1 MAKTSNFMLG
11 LFVTIGILLGAAAI
25 LWWGASKY
33 FQKGSPYV
41 TYFDE
46 SVQGLQVDSNVKY
59 RGVDVGRVEQIRV
72 APDNKL
78 IAVIMK
84 VQLQDDVEKNTVAQL
99 KAAGITG
106 IVFVELDRRNPDDP
120 DLAPKL
126 EFTPEYPVIPSRPS
140 QISQILTSIDAVMEK
155 VREVDF
161 QEVFSQGKKELRDL
175 SVQFQ
180 QTAKSIEDFFKGPTT
195 QSILK
200 NVESATR
207 RADESL
213 SRMEKILA
221 EGNLERILART
232 ESAANQM
239 DRTMARVDKALA
251 EGNVEAALQEGQGV
265 LQEGRGV
272 LQEARH
278 VLSALKEEIRSMKLG
293 DTTLPI
299 KELAEN
305 LDRRTRTIGNEF
317 RALSRNLQ
325 VASEK
330 LEIIL
335 ENAANR
341 PADFIFSGPPPLR
354 REE

>member
-11 LFVTIGILLGAAAI
+11 LFVTIGVFLAAAAI

-33 FQKGSPYV
+33 FQKGVPFV

-46 SVQGLQVDSNVKY
+46 SVQGLQVDSSVKY

-78 IAVIMK
+78 IAVVMK
-84 VQLQDDVEKNTVAQL
+84 IELQGDVKRNTVAQL

-106 IVFVELDRRNPDDP
+106 IVFVDLDRRSAEEA
-120 DLAPKL
+120 DLSPKL
-126 EFTPEYPVIPSRPS
+126 SFPPDYPVIPSRPS
-140 QISQILTSIDAVMEK
+140 QIAQILTSIDAVMDKVKGIDLQAISGKVEK
-155 VREVDF
+155 EA
-161 QEVFSQGKKELRDL
+161 RDL
-175 SVQFQ
+175 SSQIQ
-180 QTAKSIEDFFKGPTT
+180 QTAKSVDNFFQGPTT
-195 QSILK
+195 QGILK

-213 SRMEKILA
+213 LRLEKILA

-251 EGNVEAALQEGQGV
+251 EGNVEAALQEG
-265 LQEGRGV
+265 RGV
-272 LQEARH
+272 LQEARN

-293 DTTLPI
+293 ETTLPI

-305 LDRRTRTIGNEF
+305 LDRRTRTIGNEI
-317 RALSRNLQ
+317 RALSKNLQ

>member
-11 LFVTIGILLGAAAI
+11 LFVTIGVLLAAAAI
-25 LWWGASKY
+25 LWWGGSKY

-46 SVQGLQVDSNVKY
+46 SVQGLQADSSVKY

-78 IAVIMK
+78 IAVVMK
-84 VQLQDDVEKNTVAQL
+84 VELRGDVERNTVAQL

-106 IVFVELDRRNPDDP
+106 IVFVDLDRRNPEEP
-120 DLAPKL
+120 DLSPKL
-126 EFTPEYPVIPSRPS
+126 GFTPDYPVIPSRPS
-140 QISQILTSIDAVMEK
+140 QLSQILTGLDAVMEK
-155 VREVDF
+155 VKEVDF
-161 QEVFSQGKKELRDL
+161 QGIFSEVKKELRDL
-175 SVQFQ
+175 SAQFQ
-180 QTAKSIEDFFKGPTT
+180 QTAKSMEGFFKGPTT

-213 SRMEKILA
+213 SRIEKILA

-232 ESAANQM
+232 ESAVAQM
-239 DRTMARVDKALA
+239 DRSMARVDKALA
-251 EGNVEAALQEGQGV
+251 EANVEEAMQDV
-265 LQEGRGV
+265 RGV
-272 LQEARH
+272 LQESRN
-278 VLSALKEEIRSMKLG
+278 VLTALKEEIRSLKLG

-305 LDRRTRTIGNEF
+305 LDKRTRTIGKEI
-317 RALSRNLQ
+317 RALSENLRQ
-325 VASEK
+325 ASER
-330 LEIIL
+330 LEVIL
-335 ENAANR
+335 ENAETR
-341 PADFIFSGPPPLR
+341 PSDFIFTTPPPLR

>member
-120 DLAPKL
+120 DFAPKL

-232 ESAANQM
+232 ESAVAQM
-239 DRTMARVDKALA
+239 DRTMTRVDKALVEA
-251 EGNVEAALQEGQGV
+251 NVEEAMRDV
-265 LQEGRGV
+265 RGV
-272 LQEARH
+272 LQESRNA
-278 VLSALKEEIRSMKLG
+278 LTALKEEIRSMKLG

>member
-11 LFVTIGILLGAAAI
+11 LFVTIGILLGAAAV

-46 SVQGLQVDSNVKY
+46 SVQGLQADSSVKY

-72 APDNKL
+72 APDNNL
-78 IAVIMK
+78 IAVVMK
-84 VQLQDDVEKNTVAQL
+84 VQLQGDVEKNTVAQL

-126 EFTPEYPVIPSRPS
+126 EFTPDYPVIPSRPS

-155 VREVDF
+155 VRDVDF
-161 QEVFSQGKKELRDL
+161 QEIFSQVKKELRDL
-175 SVQFQ
+175 SAQFQ
-180 QTAKSIEDFFKGPTT
+180 QTAKSMEGFFEGPTT

-207 RADESL
+207 RADKSL
-213 SRMEKILA
+213 LRMEKILA

-232 ESAANQM
+232 ESATVQM
-239 DRTMARVDKALA
+239 DRSMARVDKALA
-251 EGNVEAALQEGQGV
+251 EANVEAAMQDV
-265 LQEGRGV
+265 RGV
-272 LQEARH
+272 LQESRN
-278 VLSALKEEIRSMKLG
+278 VLTALKEEIRSMRLG

-305 LDRRTRTIGNEF
+305 LDKRTRTIGKEI
-317 RALSRNLQ
+317 RTLSENLRQ
-325 VASEK
+325 ASER
-330 LEIIL
+330 LEVIL
-335 ENAANR
+335 ERAEAR
-341 PADFIFSGPPPLR
+341 PSDFIFTTPPPLR

>member
-1 MAKTSNFMLG
+1 
-11 LFVTIGILLGAAAI
+11 VTIGILLGAAAI

-46 SVQGLQVDSNVKY
+46 SVQGLQVDSSVKY

-72 APDNKL
+72 APDNNL
-78 IAVIMK
+78 IAVVMK
-84 VQLQDDVEKNTVAQL
+84 VQLQGDVEKNTVAQL

-126 EFTPEYPVIPSRPS
+126 EFTPDYPVIPSRPS

-155 VREVDF
+155 VRDVDF
-161 QEVFSQGKKELRDL
+161 QEIFSQVKKELRDL
-175 SVQFQ
+175 SAQFQ
-180 QTAKSIEDFFKGPTT
+180 QTAKSMEGFFEGPTT

-207 RADESL
+207 RADKSL
-213 SRMEKILA
+213 LRMEKILA
-221 EGNLERILART
+221 EGNLEMILART
-232 ESAANQM
+232 ESAAAQM
-239 DRTMARVDKALA
+239 DRSMARVDKALA
-251 EGNVEAALQEGQGV
+251 EANVEAAMQDV
-265 LQEGRGV
+265 RGV
-272 LQEARH
+272 LQESRN
-278 VLSALKEEIRSMKLG
+278 VLTALKEEIRSLKLG

-305 LDRRTRTIGNEF
+305 LDKRTRTIGKEI
-317 RALSRNLQ
+317 RALSENLRQ
-325 VASEK
+325 ASER
-330 LEIIL
+330 LEVIL
-335 ENAANR
+335 ERAEAR
-341 PADFIFSGPPPLR
+341 PSDFIFTTPPPLR

>member
-46 SVQGLQVDSNVKY
+46 SVQGLQVDSSVKY

-72 APDNKL
+72 APDNNL
-78 IAVIMK
+78 IAVVMK
-84 VQLQDDVEKNTVAQL
+84 VQLQGDVEKNTVAQL

-126 EFTPEYPVIPSRPS
+126 EFTPDYPVIPSRPS

-155 VREVDF
+155 VRDVDF
-161 QEVFSQGKKELRDL
+161 QEIFSQVKKELRDL
-175 SVQFQ
+175 SAQFQ
-180 QTAKSIEDFFKGPTT
+180 QTAKSMEGFFEGPTT

-207 RADESL
+207 RADKSL
-213 SRMEKILA
+213 LRMEKILA

-232 ESAANQM
+232 ESAAAQM
-239 DRTMARVDKALA
+239 DRSMARVDKALA
-251 EGNVEAALQEGQGV
+251 EANVEAAMQDV
-265 LQEGRGV
+265 RGV
-272 LQEARH
+272 LQESRN
-278 VLSALKEEIRSMKLG
+278 VLTALKEEIRSLKLG
-293 DTTLPI
+293 DTTLSI

-305 LDRRTRTIGNEF
+305 LDKRTRTIGKEI
-317 RALSRNLQ
+317 RALSENLRQ
-325 VASEK
+325 ASER
-330 LEIIL
+330 LEVIL
-335 ENAANR
+335 ERAEAR
-341 PADFIFSGPPPLR
+341 PSDFIFTTPPPLR

>member
-232 ESAANQM
+232 ESAVAQM
-239 DRTMARVDKALA
+239 DRTMTRVDKALVEA
-251 EGNVEAALQEGQGV
+251 NVEEAMRDM
-265 LQEGRGV
+265 RGV
-272 LQEARH
+272 LQEARN

-341 PADFIFSGPPPLR
+341 PSDFIFSGPPPLR

>member
-46 SVQGLQVDSNVKY
+46 SVQGLQVDSSVKY

-72 APDNKL
+72 APDNNL
-78 IAVIMK
+78 IAVVMK
-84 VQLQDDVEKNTVAQL
+84 VQLQGDVEKNTVAQL

-126 EFTPEYPVIPSRPS
+126 EFTPDYPVIPSRPS

-155 VREVDF
+155 VRDVDF
-161 QEVFSQGKKELRDL
+161 QEIFSQVKKELRDL
-175 SVQFQ
+175 SAQFQ
-180 QTAKSIEDFFKGPTT
+180 QTAKSMEGFFEGPTT

-207 RADESL
+207 RADKSL
-213 SRMEKILA
+213 LRMEKILA

-232 ESAANQM
+232 ESAAAQM
-239 DRTMARVDKALA
+239 DRSMARVDKALA
-251 EGNVEAALQEGQGV
+251 EANVEAAMQDV
-265 LQEGRGV
+265 RGV
-272 LQEARH
+272 LQESRN
-278 VLSALKEEIRSMKLG
+278 VLTALKEEIRSMRLG

-305 LDRRTRTIGNEF
+305 LDKRTRTIGKEI
-317 RALSRNLQ
+317 RALSENLRQ
-325 VASEK
+325 ASER
-330 LEIIL
+330 LEVIL
-335 ENAANR
+335 ERAEAR
-341 PADFIFSGPPPLR
+341 PSDFIFTTPPPLR

>member
-232 ESAANQM
+232 ESAVAQM
-239 DRTMARVDKALA
+239 DRTMTRVDKALVEA
-251 EGNVEAALQEGQGV
+251 NVEEAMRDV
-265 LQEGRGV
+265 RGV
-272 LQEARH
+272 LQESRNA
-278 VLSALKEEIRSMKLG
+278 LTALKEEIRSMKLG

-330 LEIIL
+330 LEIVL

>member
-232 ESAANQM
+232 ESAVAQM
-239 DRTMARVDKALA
+239 DRTMTRVDKAFVEA
-251 EGNVEAALQEGQGV
+251 NVEEAMRDV
-265 LQEGRGV
+265 RGV
-272 LQEARH
+272 LQESRNA
-278 VLSALKEEIRSMKLG
+278 LTALKEEIRSMKLG

-341 PADFIFSGPPPLR
+341 PSDFIFSGPPPLR

>member
-232 ESAANQM
+232 ESAVAQM
-239 DRTMARVDKALA
+239 DRTMTRVDKALVEA
-251 EGNVEAALQEGQGV
+251 NVEEAMRDM
-265 LQEGRGV
+265 RGV
-272 LQEARH
+272 LQEARNA
-278 VLSALKEEIRSMKLG
+278 LTALKEEIRSMKLG

-341 PADFIFSGPPPLR
+341 PSDFIFSGPPPLR

>member
-46 SVQGLQVDSNVKY
+46 SVQGLQVDSSVKY

-72 APDNKL
+72 APDNNL
-78 IAVIMK
+78 IAVVMK
-84 VQLQDDVEKNTVAQL
+84 VQLQGDVEKNTVAQL

-126 EFTPEYPVIPSRPS
+126 EFTPDYPVIPSRPS
-140 QISQILTSIDAVMEK
+140 QISQILASIDTVMEK

-161 QEVFSQGKKELRDL
+161 QEIFSQGKKELRDL
-175 SVQFQ
+175 SAQFQ
-180 QTAKSIEDFFKGPTT
+180 QTAKSMEGFFEGPTT

-207 RADESL
+207 RADKSL
-213 SRMEKILA
+213 LRMEKILA

-232 ESAANQM
+232 ESAAVQM
-239 DRTMARVDKALA
+239 DRSMARVDKALA
-251 EGNVEAALQEGQGV
+251 EANVEAAMRDV
-265 LQEGRGV
+265 RGV
-272 LQEARH
+272 LQESRN
-278 VLSALKEEIRSMKLG
+278 VLTALKEEIRSMRLG

-305 LDRRTRTIGNEF
+305 LDKRTRTIGKEI
-317 RALSRNLQ
+317 RTLSENLRQ
-325 VASEK
+325 ASER
-330 LEIIL
+330 LEVIL
-335 ENAANR
+335 ERAEAR
-341 PADFIFSGPPPLR
+341 PSDFIFTTPPPLR

>member
-120 DLAPKL
+120 DFAPKL

-232 ESAANQM
+232 ESAVAQM
-239 DRTMARVDKALA
+239 DRTMTRVDKALVEA
-251 EGNVEAALQEGQGV
+251 NVEEAMRDM
-265 LQEGRGV
+265 RGV
-272 LQEARH
+272 LQEARN

-341 PADFIFSGPPPLR
+341 PSDFIFSGPPPLR

>member
-11 LFVTIGILLGAAAI
+11 LFVTIGILLGAGAI

-46 SVQGLQVDSNVKY
+46 SVQGLQVDSSVKY

-78 IAVIMK
+78 IAVVMK
-84 VQLQDDVEKNTVAQL
+84 VQLQGDVEKNTVAQL

-126 EFTPEYPVIPSRPS
+126 EFTPDYPVIPSRPS

-155 VREVDF
+155 VRAIDLGAI
-161 QEVFSQGKKELRDL
+161 FSEAKKEFREI

-180 QTAKSIEDFFKGPTT
+180 GTAKSMEEFFKGPTT

-200 NVESATR
+200 NVESATK

-221 EGNLERILART
+221 EGGLERILART
-232 ESAANQM
+232 ESAVAQM
-239 DRTMARVDKALA
+239 DRAMTRVDKALA
-251 EGNVEAALQEGQGV
+251 EANVEEAMRDV
-265 LQEGRGV
+265 RGV
-272 LQEARH
+272 LQESRN
-278 VLSALKEEIRSMKLG
+278 VLTALKEEIRSMKLG

-305 LDRRTRTIGNEF
+305 LDKRTRTIGKDI
-317 RALSRNLQ
+317 RALSENLRQ
-325 VASEK
+325 ATERLGV
-330 LEIIL
+330 IL
-335 ENAANR
+335 ENAETR
-341 PADFIFSGPPPLR
+341 PSDFIFTTPPPLR

>member
-232 ESAANQM
+232 ESAVAQM
-239 DRTMARVDKALA
+239 DRTMTRVDKALVEA
-251 EGNVEAALQEGQGV
+251 NVEEAMRDV
-265 LQEGRGV
+265 RGV
-272 LQEARH
+272 LQESRNA
-278 VLSALKEEIRSMKLG
+278 LTALKEEIRSMKLG

>member
-11 LFVTIGILLGAAAI
+11 LFVTIGVFLAAAAI

-33 FQKGSPYV
+33 FQKGVPFV

-46 SVQGLQVDSNVKY
+46 SVQGLQVDSSVKY

-78 IAVIMK
+78 IAVVMK
-84 VQLQDDVEKNTVAQL
+84 IELQGDVERDTVAQL

-106 IVFVELDRRNPDDP
+106 IVFVDLDRRSAEEA
-120 DLAPKL
+120 DLSPKL
-126 EFTPEYPVIPSRPS
+126 SFPPAYPVIPSRPS
-140 QISQILTSIDAVMEK
+140 QIAQILTSIDAVMDKVKGIDLQAISGKVEK
-155 VREVDF
+155 EV
-161 QEVFSQGKKELRDL
+161 RDL
-175 SVQFQ
+175 SSQIQ
-180 QTAKSIEDFFKGPTT
+180 QTAKSVDHFFQGPTT
-195 QSILK
+195 QGILK

-213 SRMEKILA
+213 LRLEKILA

-251 EGNVEAALQEGQGV
+251 EGNVEAALQEG
-265 LQEGRGV
+265 RGV

-293 DTTLPI
+293 ETTLPI

-305 LDRRTRTIGNEF
+305 LDRRTRTIGNEI

-330 LEIIL
+330 LEIVL

>member
-11 LFVTIGILLGAAAI
+11 LFVTIGVFLAAAAI

-33 FQKGSPYV
+33 FQKGVPFV

-46 SVQGLQVDSNVKY
+46 SVQGLQVDSSVKY

-78 IAVIMK
+78 IAVVMK
-84 VQLQDDVEKNTVAQL
+84 IELQGDVERDTVAQL

-106 IVFVELDRRNPDDP
+106 IVFVDLDRRSAEEADHS
-120 DLAPKL
+120 PKL
-126 EFTPEYPVIPSRPS
+126 SFPPPYPVIPSRPS
-140 QISQILTSIDAVMEK
+140 QIAQILTSIDAIMDKVKGIDLQAISGKVEK
-155 VREVDF
+155 EV
-161 QEVFSQGKKELRDL
+161 RDL
-175 SVQFQ
+175 SSQIQ
-180 QTAKSIEDFFKGPTT
+180 QTAKSVDHFFQGPTT
-195 QSILK
+195 QGILK

-213 SRMEKILA
+213 LRLEKTLA

-293 DTTLPI
+293 ETTLPI

-305 LDRRTRTIGNEF
+305 LDRRTRTIGNEI
-317 RALSRNLQ
+317 RALSKNLQ

>member
-46 SVQGLQVDSNVKY
+46 SVQGLQVDSSVKY

-72 APDNKL
+72 APDNNL
-78 IAVIMK
+78 IAVVMK
-84 VQLQDDVEKNTVAQL
+84 VQLQGDVEKNTVAQL

-126 EFTPEYPVIPSRPS
+126 EFTPDYPVIPSRPS

-155 VREVDF
+155 VRDVDF
-161 QEVFSQGKKELRDL
+161 QEIFSQVKKELRDL
-175 SVQFQ
+175 SAQFQ
-180 QTAKSIEDFFKGPTT
+180 QTAKSMEGFFEGPTT

-207 RADESL
+207 RADKSL
-213 SRMEKILA
+213 LRMEKILA

-232 ESAANQM
+232 ESATVQM
-239 DRTMARVDKALA
+239 DRSMARVDKALA
-251 EGNVEAALQEGQGV
+251 EANVEAAMQDV
-265 LQEGRGV
+265 RGV
-272 LQEARH
+272 LQESRN
-278 VLSALKEEIRSMKLG
+278 VLTALKEEIRSMRLG

-305 LDRRTRTIGNEF
+305 LDKRTRTIGKEI
-317 RALSRNLQ
+317 RTLSENLRQ
-325 VASEK
+325 ASER
-330 LEIIL
+330 LEVIL
-335 ENAANR
+335 ERAEAR
-341 PADFIFSGPPPLR
+341 PSDFIFTTPPPLR